1 MRVDDL
7 RLEQALYIRRRLR
20 LLRTVKVFFLLTV
33 IFGFCIVNVLGNQRF
48 EVTIY
53 QIQSERVQTAF
64 RIALLSDLH
73 NYEFGTDNYELVE
86 EIRQSRPDIIL
97 IAGDMVNQDEYD
109 THVVLELCENL
120 KRIAPIYYTLGNH
133 EGVLMY
139 ASGEDGIALDV
150 QLMEIG
156 VPMLYF
162 GCENTIICGNP
173 VTLGVFPY
181 LEAEADTLDMDEVQ
195 RFEESS
201 AFRIMISHYPSI
213 FYEKLFDTDAELA
226 VAGHYHGGQIRLPY
240 LGGLYHVDDGFF
252 PRYSGGE
259 YKLDKAMLIVSRG
272 LGGKA
277 GIPRVNNRP
286 ELVLIDVV
294 PSGSEGEE

>member
-1 MRVDDL
+1 MCWETNDL
-7 RLEQALYIRRRLR
+7 KLRYI
-20 LLRTVKVFFLLTV
+20 
-33 IFGFCIVNVLGNQRF
+33 GN
-48 EVTIY
+48 

-201 AFRIMISHYPSI
+201 AFRII
-213 FYEKLFDTDAELA
+213 
-226 VAGHYHGGQIRLPY
+226 
-240 LGGLYHVDDGFF
+240 
-252 PRYSGGE
+252 
-259 YKLDKAMLIVSRG
+259 
-272 LGGKA
+272 
-277 GIPRVNNRP
+277 
-286 ELVLIDVV
+286 
-294 PSGSEGEE
+294 

>member
-162 GCENTIICGNP
+162 GCENTII
-173 VTLGVFPY
+173 
-181 LEAEADTLDMDEVQ
+181 
-195 RFEESS
+195 
-201 AFRIMISHYPSI
+201 
-213 FYEKLFDTDAELA
+213 
-226 VAGHYHGGQIRLPY
+226 
-240 LGGLYHVDDGFF
+240 
-252 PRYSGGE
+252 
-259 YKLDKAMLIVSRG
+259 
-272 LGGKA
+272 
-277 GIPRVNNRP
+277 
-286 ELVLIDVV
+286 
-294 PSGSEGEE
+294 